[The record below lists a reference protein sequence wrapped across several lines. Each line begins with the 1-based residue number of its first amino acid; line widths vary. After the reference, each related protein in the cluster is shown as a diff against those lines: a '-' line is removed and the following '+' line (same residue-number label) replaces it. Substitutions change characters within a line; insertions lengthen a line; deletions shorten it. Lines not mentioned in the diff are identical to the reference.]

1 MRLFVT
7 SRPDTEVTQQ
17 LQDLEPIAF
26 SAHSLQTDADV
37 DLYLDKYFA
46 PHAPGGVL
54 PEQTR
59 TRLLQVSEGNWLY
72 LDWVRQELERGRL
85 DLDQVDTFPRG
96 LGGAYLRAFQ
106 RYFPDPLHYTET
118 ARPLLEL
125 VAAACQP
132 LLVDHIGRILGW
144 NPYQR
149 VSNIRILGSLLD
161 RTGGS
166 VALFHRSALDWLADP
181 ERSGDYFVDPEH
193 GHRVLAE
200 AGWREFQ
207 VDFGSMSAYMS
218 RWLPTHLS
226 IAKRRDDLVT
236 CITDAPYIR
245 RAFVEGR
252 HFELTPFW
260 QDAANHQFRE
270 TCNSSYDK
278 LADSGGVTADLYE
291 AARAIGGLFQACGV
305 YDEAIAYFERCLQ
318 LALQDSD
325 PDKMGYAHLDIGWC
339 ARHMEDFQRALG
351 HVESALEWFRTSGN
365 RVAEGGAESIR
376 GICLWHLQRD
386 EDALEALTHARDL
399 SSSVKD
405 KRGEAE
411 ALNHMGIV
419 RRGLGDYEEA
429 LRCLHAAEEFYAKV
443 KDLRG
448 SGKCCNSLGT
458 AYWWSG
464 QHAKALQCYDA
475 ADGYNTR
482 TNQRYVTGL
491 TANDRGYLYIDLGR
505 YREALDAFTSA
516 RSIRQALGTEGYEM
530 MDISGL
536 ALAHHY
542 LGDHQVARSLS
553 NQALEGLRGITQ
565 IEDGHRAYFNHYL
578 IHRNGSVE
586 DQEAARRALAV
597 AKQLVAQRIA
607 RLANPN
613 VRQRFIDQVPLVRQV
628 LAS

>member
-1 MRLFVT
+1 
-7 SRPDTEVTQQ
+7 
-17 LQDLEPIAF
+17 
-26 SAHSLQTDADV
+26 
-37 DLYLDKYFA
+37 
-46 PHAPGGVL
+46 
-54 PEQTR
+54 
-59 TRLLQVSEGNWLY
+59 
-72 LDWVRQELERGRL
+72 
-85 DLDQVDTFPRG
+85 
-96 LGGAYLRAFQ
+96 
-106 RYFPDPLHYTET
+106 
-118 ARPLLEL
+118 
-125 VAAACQP
+125 
-132 LLVDHIGRILGW
+132 
-144 NPYQR
+144 
-149 VSNIRILGSLLD
+149 
-161 RTGGS
+161 
-166 VALFHRSALDWLADP
+166 
-181 ERSGDYFVDPEH
+181 
-193 GHRVLAE
+193 
-200 AGWREFQ
+200 
-207 VDFGSMSAYMS
+207 
-218 RWLPTHLS
+218 
-226 IAKRRDDLVT
+226 
-236 CITDAPYIR
+236 
-245 RAFVEGR
+245 
-252 HFELTPFW
+252 
-260 QDAANHQFRE
+260 
-270 TCNSSYDK
+270 
-278 LADSGGVTADLYE
+278 
-291 AARAIGGLFQACGV
+291 
-305 YDEAIAYFERCLQ
+305 
-318 LALQDSD
+318 
-325 PDKMGYAHLDIGWC
+325 
-339 ARHMEDFQRALG
+339 MEDFQRALG

-597 AKQLVAQRIA
+597 TKQLVAQRIA